1 MTDKKTYYVSVQAE
15 SIMENQ
21 GDAAYEFVIVAD
33 DREIGELQELF
44 DALEDADQ
52 MTAIR
57 AHIPYVQ
64 YHDDPENDDYDA
76 QLTAVYRKLYE
87 LGTPETKRHIE
98 SMGVL
103 GGLN

>member
-1 MTDKKTYYVSVQAE
+1 
-15 SIMENQ
+15 
-21 GDAAYEFVIVAD
+21 
-33 DREIGELQELF
+33 
-44 DALEDADQ
+44 
-52 MTAIR
+52 
-57 AHIPYVQ
+57 VQ